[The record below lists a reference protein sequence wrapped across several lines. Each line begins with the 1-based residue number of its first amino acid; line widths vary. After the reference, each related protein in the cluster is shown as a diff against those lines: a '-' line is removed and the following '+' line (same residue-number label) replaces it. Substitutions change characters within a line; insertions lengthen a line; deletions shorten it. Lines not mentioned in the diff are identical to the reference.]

1 MPSSHGQKPGMS
13 ASAPAAEL
21 CPACGAGLPAGARF
35 CPSCGQPVDEAG
47 ETVREQVPPNET
59 GSVPV
64 NYRHAEPH
72 WFGVPP
78 QSLLLGL
85 VVLTVVLAIILF
97 ATGHWP
103 FGLILLGI
111 AALLTAAF
119 LEAARRRP
127 SKGFAH
133 ATLQARERAYSTME
147 TWRARSFAANEAKR
161 IRRSLALLDAD
172 RRALLLDLGVATHTG
187 DSATEAEI
195 RARLA
200 ELDGYEADLHA
211 HLGQALAYAGERI
224 RQARLPVQDT
234 MMVLPTE
241 PTPPPGEA
249 TPPQPA
255 VVPEP
260 YPPPDEATPPE
271 PARIP
276 EPTPD
281 PPGPD
286 PERSPQE
293 S

>member
-1 MPSSHGQKPGMS
+1 MS
-13 ASAPAAEL
+13 VSAPAAEP
-21 CPACGAGLPAGARF
+21 CAACGAGLPAAARF
-35 CPSCGQPVDEAG
+35 CPSCGQPVDDTG
-47 ETVREQVPPNET
+47 STVREELPPNET
-59 GSVPV
+59 GRVPV
-64 NYRHAEPH
+64 TYRHAEPH

-78 QSLLLGL
+78 QNLLLGL
-85 VVLTVVLAIILF
+85 AVLALALAIVLF

-103 FGLILLGI
+103 YGLILLGV
-111 AALLTAAF
+111 AALLAAAF

-161 IRRSLALLDAD
+161 IRGSLARLDAD
-172 RRALLLDLGVATHTG
+172 RRTLLLDLGVAAHAG
-187 DSATEAEI
+187 DSGVESEI

-200 ELDGYEADLHA
+200 ELDGYERDLHA
-211 HLGQALAYAGERI
+211 HLEQALAYAGDRI
-224 RQARLPVQDT
+224 RQARLPVQET
-234 MMVLPTE
+234 MMVLPGE
-241 PTPPPGEA
+241 PMPPPGEA

-276 EPTPD
+276 EPSPD
-281 PPGPD
+281 APGPD
-286 PERSPQE
+286 PGESPQE

>member
-1 MPSSHGQKPGMS
+1 MS
-13 ASAPAAEL
+13 ASAPAAEP
-21 CPACGAGLPAGARF
+21 CAECGAELPAGARF
-35 CPSCGQPVDEAG
+35 CPACGQAVVAAG
-47 ETVREQVPPNET
+47 WTVREPLPPNET
-59 GSVPV
+59 GRVPV
-64 NYRHAEPH
+64 HYQQAETR

-85 VVLTVVLAIILF
+85 AGGALVLAIVLF

-111 AALLTAAF
+111 GALLAAAF

-147 TWRARSFAANEAKR
+147 TWRARSFAANEARR
-161 IRRSLALLDAD
+161 IRRSLALLEAD
-172 RRALLLDLGVATHTG
+172 RRTLLLDLGVATHAG
-187 DSATEAEI
+187 DAAAEAGI
-195 RARLA
+195 RARLT
-200 ELDGYEADLHA
+200 ELDGHERDLHA
-211 HLGQALAYAGERI
+211 HLEQALAFAGERI

-234 MMVLPTE
+234 MMVLPGE

-281 PPGPD
+281 PPDPD
-286 PERSPQE
+286 PERSPEE